1 MEVLNSKILGCKII
15 HSFVGEDLRG
25 KFNKMFD
32 VSKLQDLNI
41 KFIVKE
47 SYLNTSKKDVIRGM
61 HFQNPPHD
69 HQKLVSCIGG
79 KVLDVFLDI
88 RKNSKTFG
96 KFQSVELNESDNI
109 TVYLPKGIAHGFL
122 ALEDNSKVL
131 YYTDSEYNRDFDTGI
146 RWDSFGFNWGIKTPK
161 LSNRDEKL
169 ISFIEFKSK
178 FQ

>member
-47 SYLNTSKKDVIRGM
+47 SYLNTSKKHVVRGM

-109 TVYLPKGIAHGFL
+109 VVYIPKGIAHGFL

-131 YYTDSEYNRDFDTGI
+131 YFTDSEYNKESDTGI
-146 RWDSFGFNWGIKTPK
+146 RWDSFGFNWNISNPI
-161 LSNRDEKL
+161 LSKRDL
-169 ISFIEFKSK
+169 SFNSFKDFNTFFK
-178 FQ
+178 